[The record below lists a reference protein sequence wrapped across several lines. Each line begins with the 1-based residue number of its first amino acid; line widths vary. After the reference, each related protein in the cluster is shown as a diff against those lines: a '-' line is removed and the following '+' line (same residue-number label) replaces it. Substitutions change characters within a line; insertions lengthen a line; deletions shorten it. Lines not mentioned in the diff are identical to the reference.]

1 MIPGTSHI
9 KGQDARS
16 EVVPLEFDL
25 DGEHYSGHA
34 IPVKN
39 SCTKEVCFELD
50 VTLNAEHL
58 GNIYC
63 SKDMNW
69 TLKGANQRL
78 VDKMGQIIA
87 LWYE

>member
-1 MIPGTSHI
+1 MTPGTSHI
-9 KGQDARS
+9 KGQQTNS

-34 IPVKN
+34 IPVKTN
-39 SCTKEVCFELD
+39 RIKGACYELD

-58 GNIYC
+58 GSIYC
-63 SKDMNW
+63 GNDMKW
-69 TLKGANQRL
+69 ELKGANQNL
-78 VDKMGQIIA
+78 VDTIGQIIV